1 MVTRRRSIVGP
12 FFFVWALLL
21 LSGCSPSS
29 DSIFNPFQLGDGNS
43 VGTDSKQRLVLNTSP
58 KATPRPGLVQPQRIV
73 CAEPSPD
80 VATTVANSISG
91 GFSLFG
97 RGSASFSKSEA
108 EGLVQLAERTVTVQL
123 LRDQMYRACEA
134 YANGAITGTT
144 YSLITSKN
152 NKTMVSLMLGEIA
165 GGGVGRS
172 LGALGGKSGSEAR
185 ASMQG
190 VLKNS
195 DEARKAADDLRQAET
210 ELQEVEALPDEDQTK
225 SGKLQVAREKRDAAA
240 QKLQNSAIAM
250 SNSIAEVGT
259 INAGGGITVKASPE
273 LARVLKSMQREFLD
287 SDALEDFVSTCLVE
301 LGLNSDLGPYFD
313 PINVVFRTNHLDYKK
328 QLDNKSDRRE
338 EAREALDTTL
348 IRLNDSYLSRLCK
361 KELPD
366 ILKGRL
372 SWRMQETKGE
382 YAATIARELRK
393 GLDALGDALEA
404 CGALN
409 EDDETK
415 KKCRNVVISL
425 GEQYQL
431 RLGQA
436 SVIVRENGAPGLPEL
451 YGEIQEIERLAVV
464 DLVASWEVVKLVKA
478 KVDAEHGLEAN
489 IGEERDREQLRAMK
503 VQFEAQFDA
512 LSKAREEMLKDN
524 SGSEGLQMLGRKVLE
539 LAGRGVG
546 TPETQEQMKGLQ
558 RRVRALRARYDGLK
572 NDLEDLIQHGQLY
585 VGAHKHLRAMEGQQK
600 GA

>member
-1 MVTRRRSIVGP
+1 MVARRRSIVGP
-12 FFFVWALLL
+12 CFFMWALLL
-21 LSGCSPSS
+21 LSGCSSSS
-29 DSIFNPFQLGDGNS
+29 DSIFNPFRLDDGNS

-97 RGSASFSKSEA
+97 RGSASFSKSQA
-108 EGLVQLAERTVTVQL
+108 EGLIQLAERTVTVQL

-172 LGALGGKSGSEAR
+172 LGALGGKSGGEAR
-185 ASMQG
+185 AAMQG

-195 DEARKAADDLRQAET
+195 DEARKAADDLRQAEA

-225 SGKLQVAREKRDAAA
+225 SGKLEVARQKRDAAA
-240 QKLQNSAIAM
+240 QKLQNSAMAM
-250 SNSIAEVGT
+250 SNSIAEVGI

-273 LARVLKSMQREFLD
+273 LARVLKGIQREFLD
-287 SDALEDFVSTCLVE
+287 SDALEDFISTCLVE

-313 PINVVFRTNHLDYKK
+313 PINVVFRTKHLDYER
-328 QLDNKSDRRE
+328 QLDNTSGRRE

-361 KELPD
+361 RELPD
-366 ILKGRL
+366 ILKDRMN
-372 SWRMQETKGE
+372 WRMQETKGE
-382 YAATIARELRK
+382 YSTRIARELRK
-393 GLDALGDALEA
+393 GLNALGEALEK
-404 CGALN
+404 CGTLN
-409 EDDETK
+409 EDDDTK

-431 RLGQA
+431 RLEQDSAGKGEDNA
-436 SVIVRENGAPGLPEL
+436 SKLFQL
-451 YGEIQEIERLAVV
+451 YSEIQKVERLVVV
-464 DLVASWEVVKLVKA
+464 DLMASWEVVNLMKA
-478 KVDAEHGLEAN
+478 KVDAERGLEAN
-489 IGEERDREQLRAMK
+489 IGEERDREELRAMK
-503 VQFEAQFDA
+503 AQFEARYNA
-512 LSKAREEMLKDN
+512 LSKAREEMMTD
-524 SGSEGLQMLGRKVLE
+524 SGDKGLRMLGREVLE
-539 LAGRGVG
+539 LAGRQAEM
-546 TPETQEQMKGLQ
+546 PKAQERMNVL
-558 RRVRALRARYDGLK
+558 RRKVRVLRAKYDELK
-572 NDLEDLIQHGQLY
+572 RDFEDLVQHGQLY
-585 VGAHKHLRAMEGQQK
+585 VGAHEHIRAMAGQRK
-600 GA
+600 SS

>member
-1 MVTRRRSIVGP
+1 MVAKRRSIVGP
-12 FFFVWALLL
+12 CLFMWALLL
-21 LSGCSPSS
+21 LSGCSSS
-29 DSIFNPFQLGDGNS
+29 GESIFNKFQLDDGKS
-43 VGTDSKQRLVLNTSP
+43 VGTDSKQRFVLNTSP

-97 RGSASFSKSEA
+97 RGSASFSKTEA
-108 EGLVQLAERTVTVQL
+108 EGLIQLAKRTVTVQL

-195 DEARKAADDLRQAET
+195 DEARKAADDPRQAEA
-210 ELQEVEALPDEDQTK
+210 ELQEVEALSDDDQTK
-225 SGKLQVAREKRDAAA
+225 SGKLNVAREKRDAAA
-240 QKLQNSAIAM
+240 QKLQNSAIAI
-250 SNSIAEVGT
+250 SNSIAEIGT
-259 INAGGGITVKASPE
+259 INAGGGIPVKASPE
-273 LARVLKSMQREFLD
+273 LAQVLKGMQREFLD

-313 PINVVFRTNHLDYKK
+313 PINVMFRTKHLDYKK
-328 QLDNKSDRRE
+328 QLNNNSDRRK

-361 KELPD
+361 QELPD

-372 SWRMQETKGE
+372 KWRMQETKAK
-382 YAATIARELRK
+382 YAASVAKELRF
-393 GLDALGDALEA
+393 GLDALGKALEKCHA
-404 CGALN
+404 IS
-409 EDDETK
+409 DENNTK
-415 KKCRNVVISL
+415 NQCRNVVISL
-425 GEQYQL
+425 GEQYGL
-431 RLGQA
+431 RLGENA
-436 SVIVRENGAPGLPEL
+436 SEIGKNKAQMVSDL
-451 YGEIQEIERLAVV
+451 Y
-464 DLVASWEVVKLVKA
+464 
-478 KVDAEHGLEAN
+478 
-489 IGEERDREQLRAMK
+489 
-503 VQFEAQFDA
+503 
-512 LSKAREEMLKDN
+512 
-524 SGSEGLQMLGRKVLE
+524 RKVLE
-539 LAGRGVG
+539 LEKLAV
-546 TPETQEQMKGLQ
+546 
-558 RRVRALRARYDGLK
+558 VRLAILWE
-572 NDLEDLIQHGQLY
+572 DLELG
-585 VGAHKHLRAMEGQQK
+585 EN
-600 GA
+600 